1 MWISPGANI
10 MRRSRRLRGL
20 APEEQAIEQVC
31 FICQLRIHVNH
42 LGRCVST
49 PCCHVFMHRSCY
61 NNMVERLPTC
71 GNCREPNVDHVP
83 DETDTIILETDE
95 ELDVEN
101 HDEEGI
107 DARVAR
113 LHRQLN
119 EYRWEYRHLHTHYEG
134 SLLWRTLPYPI
145 DTTTWSLYN
154 ASLWSFAVLFSNQPM
169 YIHGMVELPIEP
181 TRSVRI
187 AVYRLFFYNT
197 PYEAFDVFNTFRF
210 RLMFFQRSERT
221 NVEIQWLELLPHAG
235 SPSLYP
241 DDFGWT

>member
-1 MWISPGANI
+1 
-10 MRRSRRLRGL
+10 MRRSRRLQGL

-31 FICQLRIHVNH
+31 FICQLRIQVNH

-71 GNCREPNVDHVP
+71 GNCREPNVDYIP

-107 DARVAR
+107 DPHVAR
-113 LHRQLN
+113 LHSQLF
-119 EYRWEYRHLHTHYEG
+119 EYRQEYRHLNTHYEG

-145 DTTTWSLYN
+145 DTFTWTLYN
-154 ASLWSFAVLFSNQPM
+154 SLLGSFAFRFPNHPL

-197 PYEAFDVFNTFRF
+197 PYEAFDVFNSFRF

-221 NVEIQWLELLPHAG
+221 NVAIRWVELLPHAG

-241 DDFGWT
+241 EDFGWT